1 MRRNTW
7 SRVSEAGVRGA
18 SASRQVWA
26 GVRHGPTAA
35 TAAAAAAAAVAA
47 SEGQSVAGNVQ
58 ERTPSPLT
66 LVAKIAN
73 FARNY

>member
-35 TAAAAAAAAVAA
+35 TAAAAAAA